1 MHFGSEPDAFSKCS
15 SSGTWGGILPA
26 GDLQTVAASPLDA
39 CSTLQNAVALK
50 GAVAVVTRGMC
61 GFGDKAINVQVGYD
75 IGISRID
82 LSFNLLACIP
92 SLPCQS
98 AGAIALIIIDNAG
111 SYLMRIGVTTAQ
123 VMYKN

>member
-15 SSGTWGGILPA
+15 LSGTWGGILPA

-75 IGISRID
+75 IGILRID
-82 LSFNLLACIP
+82 FCHSTYWHVFRLCRVRALAQLL
-92 SLPCQS
+92 
-98 AGAIALIIIDNAG
+98 
-111 SYLMRIGVTTAQ
+111 
-123 VMYKN
+123 